1 MYFDK
6 ASSLLPFV
14 SNPFS
19 SVCYLYSR
27 RINCYC
33 YNVLYLLLWIYLC
46 IQLLYLLLLLPSTT
60 LLCNPVLLS
69 APVCALTSPSEIL
82 TDCLWVTVTY
92 RWQAAGISRNSD
104 NDILPLPFPCSFCF
118 NSARQFA
125 KKQVSNN
132 SSPLLTKDSLYS
144 LQFTFLFFFLLF
156 LSLLLSLPD
165 NS

>member
-19 SVCYLYSR
+19 SVCYLYSS

-33 YNVLYLLLWIYLC
+33 YNVLYPFVDLPLNSALVP
-46 IQLLYLLLLLPSTT
+46 LLLLPSTT

-82 TDCLWVTVTY
+82 PAACMVAGRHV
-92 RWQAAGISRNSD
+92 RWRAAISRNSD
-104 NDILPLPFPCSFCF
+104 NDILPLPFPCSFPLIPLA
-118 NSARQFA
+118 NSLKNRYQTI
-125 KKQVSNN
+125 V
-132 SSPLLTKDSLYS
+132 PL
-144 LQFTFLFFFLLF
+144 F
-156 LSLLLSLPD
+156 
-165 NS
+165 